1 MYITMLNTIGLIYFW
16 TWFIWPFAFIYSLV
30 NAFKN
35 IISKESPTIN
45 IVISSISL
53 LVIIAGIQ
61 LAIQG

>member
-1 MYITMLNTIGLIYFW
+1 MFITVLNTIGLVFYW
-16 TWFIWPFAFIYSLV
+16 TWFIWPFTFIYSLV

-35 IISKESPTIN
+35 VINKECPTLN

-61 LAIQG
+61 LAAQG

>member
-1 MYITMLNTIGLIYFW
+1 MR
-16 TWFIWPFAFIYSLV
+16 SRV

-35 IISKESPTIN
+35 VINKECPTLN

-61 LAIQG
+61 LAAQG

>member
-1 MYITMLNTIGLIYFW
+1 MFITTLNTIGLIFFW

-35 IISKESPTIN
+35 IINKERPTLN
-45 IVISSISL
+45 IVISSISI

-61 LAIQG
+61 LVAQG